1 MILRAPRAS
10 ARAGEVRGAPA
21 GGALCS
27 EAQLPLLV
35 VAPSLLGARVES
47 CFSGANTASLVET
60 VAEEFFPLSSLL
72 SPRGSGREL
81 RWTTFS
87 VAEFER
93 RMTDVRFVC

>member
-27 EAQLPLLV
+27 EAQLSLLV
-35 VAPSLLGARVES
+35 VAPSLLES
-47 CFSGANTASLVET
+47 CFSRANTALLVET
-60 VAEEFFPLSSLL
+60 VAKEFFPLSSLL